1 MLSKCKTGIDAHKI
15 PQRVL
20 SCGEKEHSHPRRG
33 ARIFIVVAF
42 GIDERASAAR
52 RPLKF
57 HAALLANGRGTER
70 QTGGNRC
77 RGISLGNDAP
87 DERTSS
93 DDAGA
98 AANADGQS
106 WTDRLGGKDGW
117 CNLILQSCW
126 LF

>member
-1 MLSKCKTGIDAHKI
+1 MLTKS
-15 PQRVL
+15 
-20 SCGEKEHSHPRRG
+20 HSEFSLVARKNTAPARRG

-70 QTGGNRC
+70 ETGGNRC

-87 DERTSS
+87 DERTSG

-117 CNLILQSCW
+117 CNLILQSWW